1 VRSDRRV
8 ESIPQL
14 IAQEVE
20 GQHRQEDRKA
30 WEENEVGVE
39 LEGGPP
45 FSGEAAPTCLRG
57 GDPQPERVYA
67 SQSVNR
73 NPGIRAKSFVLWVT
87 SVASWARAIAAI
99 QASVSPVGHPS

>member
-1 VRSDRRV
+1 MRSGHRV
-8 ESIPQL
+8 EGIPQL
-14 IAQEVE
+14 IAQEIE
-20 GQHRQEDRKA
+20 GQHGQEDRKA
-30 WEENEVGVE
+30 WEENEVGIE
-39 LEGGPP
+39 LERGLPL
-45 FSGEAAPTCLRG
+45 SGEAAPTCLRG

-99 QASVSPVGHPS
+99 HASVSPVGRPS